1 MDVNG
6 DAYCLNER
14 VALRFFAS
22 KLAPTVKELKPSR
35 LMAYGY
41 AGFR

>member
-1 MDVNG
+1 MNVND
-6 DAYCLNER
+6 DARYLNKC

-22 KLAPTVKELKPSR
+22 KLAPTIKLLR

-41 AGFR
+41 AGFQ